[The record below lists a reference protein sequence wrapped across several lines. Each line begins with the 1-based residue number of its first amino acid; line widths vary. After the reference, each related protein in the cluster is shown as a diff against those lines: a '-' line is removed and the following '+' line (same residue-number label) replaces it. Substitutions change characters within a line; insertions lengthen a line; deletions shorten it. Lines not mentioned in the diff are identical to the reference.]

1 MESQSSRPEQQL
13 NEYNDVSTVRAHMC
27 GMPLK
32 NFYTVCAE
40 IRGTCHVACGGSTEK
55 TNSIRR
61 SDKEAT
67 DDRDTG
73 DGPRCAGRCWS
84 HAAPAVRRSDFDLTR
99 RGAVSLPGFHYE
111 SDAYMVST
119 RQNPAPVKRYPAP
132 RLHDVVDSRGDVVH
146 VTSWLLGHSILALD
160 STHRTQKVAR
170 PVRYPDTAPG
180 ETKDKLF

>member
-111 SDAYMVST
+111 SDAYMST
-119 RQNPAPVKRYPAP
+119 RQQCCLPGKTPHPLSVIQP
-132 RLHDVVDSRGDVVH
+132 RDST
-146 VTSWLLGHSILALD
+146 TSWTRVVTWSTSLAGCW
-160 STHRTQKVAR
+160 
-170 PVRYPDTAPG
+170 DTPYS
-180 ETKDKLF
+180 L